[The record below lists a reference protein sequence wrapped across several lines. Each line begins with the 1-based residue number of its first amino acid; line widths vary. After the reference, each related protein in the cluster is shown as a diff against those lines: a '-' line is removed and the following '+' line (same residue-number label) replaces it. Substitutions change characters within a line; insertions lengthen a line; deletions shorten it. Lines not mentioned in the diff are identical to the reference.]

1 LDEFLV
7 LLMGLRL
14 LLKRFFWIDQLVLV
28 FVLLS
33 CIILSSILLNSNR
46 ADYREYLEVHKV
58 LKFVVFYL
66 FSIFVFTN
74 YNNKKGIIYFVS
86 ISFIGL
92 LIFNVLHLFNLF
104 YFNEFITILY
114 DTDGRDVL
122 NFGKNSIG
130 GPGPKRIVGT
140 MGNPNINAILFLF
153 FVSFYSFLLV
163 ESKKV
168 ESSWNYFTPNTVRA
182 LFLLSILLVILCQSR
197 TGIVA
202 LVIIYLFGLYYRRA
216 KLFEILLEI
225 LLIIGFFGLS
235 AFLDTIA
242 LQYLFNTKPQLQ
254 ENNSLAVRLKIWG
267 KLINMWTE
275 QPFFG
280 YGPNKAYV
288 YREKLHPEN
297 EYIFY
302 LWRYGIQGV
311 VTYLSI
317 LLVPILYYR
326 SRIKEFTFLIFVVL
340 VVSLVAF
347 MNNPLSNPKISV
359 LFALILGFSVVQ
371 FSQNKQKSN
380 YSE

>member
-1 LDEFLV
+1 
-7 LLMGLRL
+7 MGLRL

-33 CIILSSILLNSNR
+33 CIILASILLNSNR
-46 ADYREYLEVHKV
+46 ADYKEYLEVHKV

-66 FSIFVFTN
+66 FSIFVFAN
-74 YNNKKGIIYFVS
+74 YSNKKGIIFFVS
-86 ISFIGL
+86 ISFIVL
-92 LIFNVLHLFNLF
+92 LIFNFLHLFNLF

-168 ESSWNYFTPNTVRA
+168 ESSWNSFTPNTVRA
-182 LFLLSILLVILCQSR
+182 FFLLSILLVIFCQSR

-202 LVIIYLFGLYYRRA
+202 LVIIYLLGLYYRRA
-216 KLFEILLEI
+216 KWYEILFEI

-297 EYIFY
+297 EYVFY

-311 VTYLSI
+311 VAYLSI

>member
-1 LDEFLV
+1 
-7 LLMGLRL
+7 MGLRL